1 MKYLIT
7 ESQFEKV
14 IFKYLDNQ
22 DFIKMNPIDDYIYW
36 NRSDYENGIPTIV
49 ISTHKKSICFINAKL
64 VNFIT
69 SFFGLDRG
77 EAMNIIGDW
86 VERETGFEF
95 NNILIS

>member
-1 MKYLIT
+1 
-7 ESQFEKV
+7 
-14 IFKYLDNQ
+14 
-22 DFIKMNPIDDYIYW
+22 
-36 NRSDYENGIPTIV
+36 
-49 ISTHKKSICFINAKL
+49 L

-95 NNILIS
+95 DNILIT